1 VWFFLVVGPFTTVTT
16 VSSTV
21 GGLELFNN
29 ASGGTGAPQEKAAS
43 ARGNNAGPAKVAFA
57 IPTNTPVP
65 TRTPAPTFTPRPQPT
80 AVRVLPTR
88 TPAPALASAAPVP
101 VATLAPAEVD
111 PRLVPGSGKDLPLVN
126 GFKLVLANVGHGQ
139 KFWHITKVV
148 WEDIS
153 ESNNGHTIYVMI
165 KDESGK
171 RTEAQVK
178 WWGEITGQ
186 MPDDPQKSADD
197 VCNCNYGLAMYG
209 DGYGVKIV
217 DQQYPSDQA
226 AGMIMPMKRHVNYRV
241 YYQLTTM
248 P

>member
-88 TPAPALASAAPVP
+88 TPPPAPVAAAPAPVP
-101 VATLAPAEVD
+101 TLPPPEID
-111 PRLVPGSGKDLPLVN
+111 PRLVLGSGKDLPHIN
-126 GFKLVLANVGHGQ
+126 NFKLIPATVARGQ
-139 KFWHITKVV
+139 KFWRITKVV
-148 WEDIS
+148 FEDIA
-153 ESNNGHTIYVMI
+153 ESGNGHSIYVMI

-171 RTEAQVK
+171 RTEAKLK
-178 WWGEITGQ
+178 WWGENSGD
-186 MPDDPQKSADD
+186 MPDDPQKTAED
-197 VCNCNYGLAMYG
+197 VCNCNYALFMYG
-209 DGYGVKIV
+209 DGYGVKIT
-217 DQQYPSDQA
+217 DQYPSDQA
-226 AGMIMPMKRHVNYRV
+226 TKMIMPMKQHVNYRV
-241 YYQLTTM
+241 YYQLTTT